1 MDYKKAVQLIIDR
14 RKTETSQGE
23 IAYIE
28 LLKRN
33 PTLSLLDKQ
42 YRKACLDFSADAE
55 KQQRAFKNQIDE
67 YLKKENLYS
76 IVYPPFHCQ
85 KCQDSGYVSG
95 KFCECVKNSAIKS
108 EDISFTLHSFSESDV
123 SIFKDNAK
131 CYEKTQTVLEIF
143 CKKMPDT
150 RIKTIVLSGKTGTG
164 KTFLASCVADALI
177 KKNLSVVFITSFE
190 ACERMLKYHTTF
202 DSTKLSFLAPLIDCD
217 MLIIDDLGSESI
229 YKNVT
234 KEYFFHI
241 INERRLANKAT
252 MLTTNL
258 SINELGARYGER
270 TISRIFDKS
279 VCYAKDFDFSDERM
293 INIKSATI
301 SK

>member
-14 RKTETSQGE
+14 RRNETTQGE
-23 IAYIE
+23 LAYIE
-28 LLKRN
+28 LIKQN
-33 PTLSLLDKQ
+33 QTLALLDRN
-42 YRKACLDFSADAE
+42 YRKSCLDFSPEAE
-55 KQQRAFKNQIDE
+55 KTQKEYKQKIQE

-76 IVYPPFHCQ
+76 IVYPPAHC
-85 KCQDSGYVSG
+85 KTCNDTGYDNG
-95 KFCECVKNSAIKS
+95 KYCTCVKSSAIAS
-108 EDISFTLHSFSESDV
+108 EDISFTLHSFSQSDV
-123 SIFKDNAK
+123 SIFKENAK
-131 CYEKTQTVLEIF
+131 CYESTQTVLETF
-143 CKKMPDT
+143 CKKMPNT

-177 KKNLSVVFITSFE
+177 KKNLSVVFITAFE

-217 MLIIDDLGSESI
+217 MLIIDDVGSESI

-241 INERRLANKAT
+241 INERRLSNKPT

-258 SINELGARYGER
+258 TIDELGLRYGER
-270 TISRIFDKS
+270 TVSRIFDKS
-279 VCYAKDFDFSDERM
+279 VCYAKDFDFSDKRI
-293 INIKSATI
+293 INIKN
-301 SK
+301 

>member
-14 RKTETSQGE
+14 RKTETTQGE
-23 IAYIE
+23 LAYIE

-33 PTLSLLDKQ
+33 ETLFKLDRQ
-42 YRKACLDFSADAE
+42 YRKACLDFSPE
-55 KQQRAFKNQIDE
+55 SESKQEKYKQQIND

-76 IVYPPFHCQ
+76 IVYPSPHCK
-85 KCQDSGYVSG
+85 KCNDTGYENGTYCS
-95 KFCECVKNSAIKS
+95 CVKNSAIGS
-108 EDISFTLHSFSESDV
+108 EDISFTLHSFSQSDV

-131 CYEKTQTVLEIF
+131 CYESTQNVLEMF
-143 CKKMPDT
+143 CKKMPNT

-177 KKNLSVVFITSFE
+177 KKGLSVVFITAFE

-217 MLIIDDLGSESI
+217 MLIIDDIGSESI

-241 INERRLANKAT
+241 INERRLLNKAT

-258 SINELGARYGER
+258 SIDELGLRYGER

-293 INIKSATI
+293 INIKTN
-301 SK
+301 